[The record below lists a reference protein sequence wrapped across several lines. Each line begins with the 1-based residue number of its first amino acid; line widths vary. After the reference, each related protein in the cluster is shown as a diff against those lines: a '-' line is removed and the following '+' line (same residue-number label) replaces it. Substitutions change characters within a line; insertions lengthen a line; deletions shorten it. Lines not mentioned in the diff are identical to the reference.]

1 MACQISCKKYKY
13 VFKHIYSNI
22 HIYENIHVPDIYA
35 ELKYR
40 KGKSDFK
47 EIHYQQGM
55 WGNRIDIKNK

>member
-13 VFKHIYSNI
+13 VFKYIYSNI

-47 EIHYQQGM
+47 EIHYQ
-55 WGNRIDIKNK
+55 